1 MTNFVTEL
9 RSAMR
14 TAPGATAIDCEDPM
28 TFSQLWTAT
37 DSFAG
42 GLGERE
48 ITAGDRI
55 AIHVA
60 DPRSVLVAAYGALRA
75 GCVPV
80 TLPAAYENRDVRR
93 VLSDTEATALVT
105 DSSPIMPLLTG
116 SESLRVAVTV
126 DSDTRMGVSFADFID
141 NDGMNGSNSRTG
153 IDVVRRADEAP
164 ALIAYVD
171 RDEHPPVA
179 AAYTHASLSAAA
191 STRPAAPDDDSD
203 PLESHRSA
211 LPLSDPIEFMYGA
224 NATLTDGGRYRPVAD
239 ADPTTLR
246 SLLVTTEADRTFV
259 TPRQY
264 RALRA
269 NGGVDDGG
277 LRVVESTRETF
288 GTCHDDTAEPGDA
301 VRLCGLPET
310 GLTHV
315 RTPANV
321 ASGSLGDP
329 LPGVRARVV
338 DEGAGDE
345 LAVTGAAVADDS
357 PNPPSVTDERTVTI
371 DGTRWVRTGIP
382 ARSEGGAIRRRTD
395 AEPVRSAANR

>member
-9 RSAMR
+9 RSAVR
-14 TAPGATAIDCEDPM
+14 NVPGATAIDCEDSV
-28 TFSQLWTAT
+28 TFSQLWSAT

-42 GLGERE
+42 GLRERE
-48 ITAGDRI
+48 ITADDRV

-75 GCVPV
+75 GCIPV
-80 TLPAAYENRDVRR
+80 TLPATYGNRDVRR
-93 VLSDTEATALVT
+93 VLSDTKAAALVT

-116 SESLRVAVTV
+116 SEPLRVAVTV
-126 DSDTRMGVSFADFID
+126 DSDTRMGVSFADFLD

-153 IDVVRRADEAP
+153 IDVVRRADESP

-171 RDEHPPVA
+171 RDERPPVA
-179 AAYTHASLSAAA
+179 AVHTHASLNAAA
-191 STRPAAPDDDSD
+191 SARPGAPGDGSE

-211 LPLSDPIEFMYGA
+211 VSLSDPIAFMYGA
-224 NATLTDGGRYRPVAD
+224 SATLTDGGRYRPVAT

-246 SLLVTTEADRTFV
+246 SLLVTTEAERTFV

-264 RALRA
+264 RDLRT
-269 NGGVDDGG
+269 NGGVDGGG

-288 GTCHDDTAEPGDA
+288 GRGNDSADEPGDA

-315 RTPANV
+315 RTPADV

-345 LAVTGAAVADDS
+345 LAVAGAAFADGS
-357 PNPPSVTDERTVTI
+357 PNLPSLTDERAVTI
-371 DGTRWVRTGIP
+371 DGTRWIRTGVP
-382 ARSEGGAIRRRTD
+382 ARAENGAIRRRTD
-395 AEPVRSAANR
+395 ADPVPPTANR

>member
-9 RSAMR
+9 RSSIR
-14 TAPGATAIDCEDPM
+14 NDPEATAIDCEDPM
-28 TFSQLWTAT
+28 TFSQLWSAM

-42 GLGERE
+42 GLQERE

-60 DPRSVLVAAYGALRA
+60 DPRPVLVAAYGALRA

-93 VLSDTEATALVT
+93 VLSDTGAAALVT

-116 SESLRVAVTV
+116 SEPLRVAITV
-126 DSDTRMGVSFADFID
+126 DSDTRMGVSFTDFVD

-153 IDVVRRADEAP
+153 IDIVRRADEAP

-171 RDEHPPVA
+171 RDERPPVA
-179 AAYTHASLSAAA
+179 AAYTHASLNAAA
-191 STRPAAPDDDSD
+191 SARPGVPGDGST

-211 LPLSDPIEFMYGA
+211 LPLSDPIEFAHGA
-224 NATLTDGGRYRPVAD
+224 NATLTDGGRYRPIAAAD
-239 ADPTTLR
+239 RTTLR
-246 SLLVTTEADRTFV
+246 SLLVTTEAERTFV
-259 TPRQY
+259 TPGQY
-264 RALRA
+264 RDLRS

-277 LRVVESTRETF
+277 LRVVESTRATF
-288 GTCHDDTAEPGDA
+288 GTEDGDPGDA

-315 RTPANV
+315 RTPADV
-321 ASGSLGDP
+321 ASGSIGDP
-329 LPGVRARVV
+329 LPGIRARVV
-338 DEGAGDE
+338 DDGAGDE
-345 LAVTGAAVADDS
+345 LAVTGTAVRDDS
-357 PNPPSVTDERTVTI
+357 LDPSSPTDEQTVTI
-371 DGTRWVRTGIP
+371 DGTRWVRTGVP
-382 ARSEGGAIRRRTD
+382 ACSERGEIRRRTD
-395 AEPVRSAANR
+395 ADPVRPTTSR

>member
-14 TAPGATAIDCEDPM
+14 NDPGATAIDCEDPM

-48 ITAGDRI
+48 ITAGDRV

-80 TLPAAYENRDVRR
+80 TLPATYGNRDVRH

-126 DSDTRMGVSFADFID
+126 DSDTRMGVSFADFLD
-141 NDGMNGSNSRTG
+141 NGGMNGSNSRTG
-153 IDVVRRADEAP
+153 IDVVRRADEDP

-171 RDEHPPVA
+171 RDERPPVA
-179 AAYTHASLSAAA
+179 AVYTHASLHAAA
-191 STRPAAPDDDSD
+191 SARPDAPGDGSD
-203 PLESHRSA
+203 PLESHRSTV
-211 LPLSDPIEFMYGA
+211 PLSDPIEFMYGA
-224 NATLTDGGRYRPVAD
+224 NATLTDGGRYRPITT

-246 SLLVTTEADRTFV
+246 SLLVTTEADRTFI
-259 TPRQY
+259 TPDQY
-264 RALRA
+264 RDLRA
-269 NGGVDDGG
+269 NGGIDDRG
-277 LRVVESTRETF
+277 LRVVESTQATF
-288 GTCHDDTAEPGDA
+288 GTEHGDAGDPGDA

-315 RTPANV
+315 RTPADV
-321 ASGSLGDP
+321 ASGSIGDP
-329 LPGVRARVV
+329 LSGVRARVV

-357 PNPPSVTDERTVTI
+357 LDLPSLTDKQAVTI

-395 AEPVRSAANR
+395 AETVRTAANR